1 MSRTLLPA
9 LPIVE
14 ALPALLAALAEHPAV
29 VLEAPPGAGKS
40 TVVPLALLD
49 APWRGNRRILMLEP
63 RRLAT
68 RSVAVRM
75 AATLGE
81 PVGQTVGYR
90 MRFDRQVSAHTR
102 VEVITEGLLTRL
114 LQDDPA
120 LEDVAALLF
129 DEFHERSLNAD
140 LGLALALEIRGALRE
155 DLVLVVMSATLDA
168 APVAALMGDAPMVT
182 SAGRAH
188 PVETRWLGRAP
199 HAPLPYEAS
208 VAGPNAHAVEETTG
222 GVLVFL
228 PGEGEI
234 RRVEAALQG
243 RLADCDIR
251 PLRSEERRVGKEC

>member
-49 APWRGNRRILMLEP
+49 APWRGDRRILMLEP

-75 AATLGE
+75 ASTLGE

-90 MRFDRQVSAHTR
+90 MRFDRQVSARTR

-120 LEDVAALLF
+120 LEDVAVLLF

-140 LGLALALEIRGALRE
+140 LGLALALEAQR
-155 DLVLVVMSATLDA
+155 T
-168 APVAALMGDAPMVT
+168 
-182 SAGRAH
+182 
-188 PVETRWLGRAP
+188 
-199 HAPLPYEAS
+199 
-208 VAGPNAHAVEETTG
+208 
-222 GVLVFL
+222 
-228 PGEGEI
+228 
-234 RRVEAALQG
+234 
-243 RLADCDIR
+243 
-251 PLRSEERRVGKEC
+251 